1 MKTES
6 MEPVPLSV
14 VYKMLKKREKEGEI
28 GYEQENALEH
38 AKKFAGKEKEELEL
52 VENLKQMK
60 IPAETA
66 VNIVNVKPTKKDT
79 LQSIL
84 IRENVEL
91 SEEEIK
97 KIIKIFG

>member
-1 MKTES
+1 MKIES

-14 VYKMLKKREKEGEI
+14 VYRMLKKREKEGEI

-38 AKKFAGKEKEELEL
+38 AKKFAGKEKEELKL

-66 VNIVNVKPTKKDT
+66 VNIVNVMPTKKDT
-79 LQSIL
+79 LLTIL
-84 IRENVEL
+84 IREHVEL
-91 SEEEIK
+91 TDEEMK
-97 KIIKIFG
+97 KIIKLFG